1 MTFVFSEEDLL
12 VNIYKSITFTHNLDS
27 EKYFQISGSMQ
38 LDGNIRVAVYSD
50 DHGDHLHVIYSPDGI
65 DARFTWPS
73 MELEDY
79 KSKGKEFTSRQR
91 KNIRTMC
98 GNELVR
104 DFLQQQ
110 FDKRITQ

>member
-1 MTFVFSEEDLL
+1 MPIELTDEALL
-12 VNIYKSITFTHNLDS
+12 INIYKSVTFTRDLDP

-38 LDGNIRVAVYSD
+38 LDGNIKVAVYSD
-50 DHGDHLHVIYSPDGI
+50 DHGSHLHVIYPPDSI

-79 KSKGKEFTSRQR
+79 KSKGKEFNSRQR

-110 FDKRITQ
+110 FDKRISQ